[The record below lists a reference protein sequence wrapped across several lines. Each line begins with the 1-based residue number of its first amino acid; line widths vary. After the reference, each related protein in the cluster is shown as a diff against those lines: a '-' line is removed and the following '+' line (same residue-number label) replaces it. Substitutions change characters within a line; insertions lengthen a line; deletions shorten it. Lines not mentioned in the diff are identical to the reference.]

1 MMARK
6 ECKITERRGV
16 KMMERREGEMLERR
30 EEGIIEMR
38 RTNVGKNKDNEE
50 MMGRINEDDIQ

>member
-16 KMMERREGEMLERR
+16 VMMERREGEMLERR

-50 MMGRINEDDIQ
+50 MMGRRNEDDIQ